1 MASTSTGVVDVQPRR
16 YYKPSNQLQRRVD
29 ENGEEIILEGICA
42 RKRLQSNVSKYYTST
57 YFPICVPFC
66 CLLGKFCGTRAVDV
80 WSLCLTHFSI
90 YFMNFNAACMCCP
103 KAEVQIALTD
113 INEIQEVSYV
123 YTTGCC
129 YLGTKIDTTTVRL
142 ELKPNKAKD
151 FFLLIFINMDVSAV
165 ARVAMIYHLLLIST
179 TVKMQRSLSK
189 KSSSKWLQW
198 SFNEWQWLAIY
209 CDKLSDFVAL
219 L

>member
-1 MASTSTGVVDVQPRR
+1 MASTSTDVVDVQPQR

-42 RKRLQSNVSKYYTST
+42 RKRLQSNISKYYTSIPIC
-57 YFPICVPFC
+57 FPICVPFC

-80 WSLCLTHFSI
+80 WSLRLTHSSI
-90 YFMNFNAACMCCP
+90 YFVNFNAACMCCP

-142 ELKPNKAKD
+142 ELKPNKAKEFFPFYYGCLSCCKSGDDIPLVID
-151 FFLLIFINMDVSAV
+151 FNYCENAEEFVKEVKQQM
-165 ARVAMIYHLLLIST
+165 VAMEL
-179 TVKMQRSLSK
+179 
-189 KSSSKWLQW
+189 
-198 SFNEWQWLAIY
+198 
-209 CDKLSDFVAL
+209 
-219 L
+219 